1 MSILHTLQDIKM
13 NVINCNESIL
23 SLTARKQFLSNYIGT
38 NFVFVFFALYRHQ
51 QECATAIQRTYRGYA
66 GRKLY
71 RKIVKVGIIIISLLT
86 LLAPGFFHLKY
97 HRRVN

>member
-38 NFVFVFFALYRHQ
+38 NFVFVFLHYIDINRNVQ
-51 QECATAIQRTYRGYA
+51 QPFRGHIEAMLGENYIE
-66 GRKLY
+66 KLL
-71 RKIVKVGIIIISLLT
+71 KLVSLL
-86 LLAPGFFHLKY
+86 LVY
-97 HRRVN
+97 